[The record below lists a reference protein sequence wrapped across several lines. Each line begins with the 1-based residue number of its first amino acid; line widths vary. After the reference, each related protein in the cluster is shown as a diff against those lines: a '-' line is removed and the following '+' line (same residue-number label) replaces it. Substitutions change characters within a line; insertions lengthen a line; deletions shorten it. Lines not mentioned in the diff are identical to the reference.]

1 MSNKIDSAL
10 KDLIKALKK
19 HADVA
24 SDRHPSLKRSQRAT
38 ARVHAAAEAY
48 ASAVNARSG
57 LSSPFADVIDPTL
70 DDETLASLS
79 AERDQIKQSLTAPVP
94 LQQPAK

>member
-38 ARVHAAAEAY
+38 ARVHVAAEAY
-48 ASAVNARSG
+48 ASAVHARSG
-57 LSSPFADVIDPTL
+57 LGNPFADVIDPAL

-79 AERDQIKQSLTAPVP
+79 AERDQIKQSLTSPIP